1 MGCLLGGRAG
11 RYVRSAGT
19 CYEQLTT
26 VYPDLEDVDL
36 QQPTPPLDPINGTVV
51 NGYFRKG
58 TDSRDKRTSAWQ
70 RVLTTMLE
78 GGPET
83 ADLLQEVIA
92 CDVMK
97 RHAVDGARV
106 SRQGE
111 HGHWWRCL
119 RILSMLS

>member
-58 TDSRDKRTSAWQ
+58 TDSRDKRTSVPNG
-70 RVLTTMLE
+70 RE
-78 GGPET
+78 CSP
-83 ADLLQEVIA
+83 
-92 CDVMK
+92 
-97 RHAVDGARV
+97 
-106 SRQGE
+106 
-111 HGHWWRCL
+111 RCL
-119 RILSMLS
+119 KADRRLRICYKR